1 MPADIYTKQPIETDS
16 EDHILPSFLGGRV
29 RIRGRI
35 DKGTRDLLARGI
47 DARLDEALQCVRVP
61 LDARS
66 AVGEPPNVPN
76 EQVVRDMLRKHARGT
91 DNDLDELVNEW
102 MAAARKRLSVP
113 PEPAL
118 KPLLWECDP
127 YRATAKVVCN
137 LFAEHDPEAFL
148 LDEFDAIRNFVV
160 AGVER
165 DAFLV
170 QIADAEATSHGL
182 GPLDHLVRVGATA
195 SGEVVGLVVYF
206 GVLAFVIRLGHATT
220 ISFRNRS
227 YRVDQIGRSDR
238 VDDPRDLAI
247 AVPSFAEAAARSD
260 DECRRQVRR
269 QVERL
274 VPILQ
279 TIQRKAWLKG
289 LILPHWQRL
298 LEQKGNRDEPT
309 ADELR
314 RFSEQVAKDIVA
326 QQLPPMPQVSERRR
340 EAAEDHHPSGHERN
354 KRGKT
359 NP

>member
-29 RIRGRI
+29 RIRGRL

-47 DARLDEALQCVRVP
+47 DARLDDALKCVRAP
-61 LDARS
+61 LDVRGS
-66 AVGEPPNVPN
+66 VGDPPNVPN
-76 EQVVRDMLRKHARGT
+76 DEVVQDMLRKHARGT

-102 MAAARKRLSVP
+102 MAAARKRLSAP

-118 KPLLWECDP
+118 KPPLWECDP
-127 YRATAKVVCN
+127 YRATAKIVCN
-137 LFAEHDPEAFL
+137 LFAERDPEAFL
-148 LDEFDAIRNFVV
+148 LDEFDAIRHFVV

-170 QIADAEATSHGL
+170 QIADAGATSHGL
-182 GPLDHLVRVGATA
+182 GALDHLVRVDATP

-206 GVLAFVIRLGHATT
+206 GVLSFVIRLGHARA

-227 YRVDQIGRSDR
+227 YRVDQIGGSDR

-247 AVPSFAEAAARSD
+247 AIPSFGDAAAKSD

-274 VPILQ
+274 VSMLQ
-279 TIQRKAWLKG
+279 TVQRKAWLKG

-309 ADELR
+309 ADQLR
-314 RFSEQVAKDIVA
+314 RFSELVAKDIVA
-326 QQLPPMPQVSERRR
+326 QQLLPLPRKS
-340 EAAEDHHPSGHERN
+340 
-354 KRGKT
+354 